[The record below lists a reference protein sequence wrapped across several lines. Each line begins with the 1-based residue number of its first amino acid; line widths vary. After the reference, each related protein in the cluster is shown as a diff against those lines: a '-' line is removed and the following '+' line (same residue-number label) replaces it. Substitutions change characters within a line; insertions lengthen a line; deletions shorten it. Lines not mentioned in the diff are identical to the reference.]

1 MADRPLECS
10 HCKKPISVEY
20 KEITED
26 STITTS
32 MCSDCPVLMRKLHG
46 ELAEETPAQKEWS
59 QQQTGVCCGNCGTNL
74 EWVKMGNPLG
84 CKECYEVFSDVILS
98 DLMKTG
104 KIPARLNKS
113 IKMKSHLPLHIGRS
127 PKEKSGIAP
136 SEQLTSLN
144 EALKEAL
151 KKENYEQA
159 AWLRDQIKSLLEK
172 RDNGQS

>member
-10 HCKKPISVEY
+10 HCKKPINVEY

-26 STITTS
+26 STVASS

-46 ELAEETPAQKEWS
+46 EISEERAAKGWD
-59 QQQTGVCCGNCGTNL
+59 QQQAGVCCGTCGTNL
-74 EWVKMGNPLG
+74 EWIKMGNQLG
-84 CKECYEVFSDVILS
+84 CKECYNVFSDVIQN
-98 DLMKTG
+98 DLMETG
-104 KIPARLNKS
+104 KVPARLNKT
-113 IKMKSHLPLHIGRS
+113 IKMKSHLPLHIGKS
-127 PKEKSGIAP
+127 PLEEADIAP

-172 RDNGQS
+172 RDNGKS